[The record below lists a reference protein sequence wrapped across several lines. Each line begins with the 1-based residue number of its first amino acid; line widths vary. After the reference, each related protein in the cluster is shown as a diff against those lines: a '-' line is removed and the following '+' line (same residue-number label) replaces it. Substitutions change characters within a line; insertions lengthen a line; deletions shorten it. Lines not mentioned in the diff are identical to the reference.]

1 MKLMNI
7 SNKNMSKKIYRFGIV
22 SYNIISDP
30 ETSARCKAL
39 YALLACYADKDRT
52 CFPTKSRLAD
62 ELGVSITTLKRYLRE
77 LYAKNYIKRDGIKIK
92 LK

>member
-1 MKLMNI
+1 MSILK
-7 SNKNMSKKIYRFGIV
+7 KNMSKKKYRFGVV
-22 SYNIISDP
+22 SYDIISDP

-39 YALLACYADKDRT
+39 YALLACYADKERV

-77 LYAKNYIKRDGIKIK
+77 LYAKNYIKRDGVKIK

>member
-1 MKLMNI
+1 
-7 SNKNMSKKIYRFGIV
+7 MSKEKYRFGIV
-22 SYNIISDP
+22 SYDIISDP
-30 ETSARCKAL
+30 EISTRCKAL
-39 YALLACYADKDRT
+39 YALLACYADKDRI

-77 LYAKNYIKRDGIKIK
+77 LYTKNYIHRDGMKIK